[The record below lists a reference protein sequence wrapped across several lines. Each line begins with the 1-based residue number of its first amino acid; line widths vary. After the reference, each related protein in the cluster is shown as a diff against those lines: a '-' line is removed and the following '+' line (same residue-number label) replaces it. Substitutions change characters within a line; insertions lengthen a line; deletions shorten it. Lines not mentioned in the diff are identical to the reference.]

1 MSVLIFSL
9 LAVVSAVGAPPS
21 SDQTPAGNPMRINAC
36 TLLTR
41 DVVDKVKVAKTVVNI
56 PPEEKPAGAKGSYC
70 DYGGIGLQID
80 PFAGADQIRKSPQK
94 NWVPVSG
101 VGDTA
106 YFHNVRRFL
115 CGIDCVERLSSLRD
129 SDGGAGWRH
138 RGAAQAEYDSAGQPD
153 HSEIEVR
160 A

>member
-9 LAVVSAVGAPPS
+9 LAVASVAGAAPAP
-21 SDQTPAGNPMRINAC
+21 DQPAGNPMRINAC

-41 DVVDKVKVAKTVVNI
+41 DVVDKVKVAKTVVTI

-70 DYGGIGLQID
+70 DYGGVGLQID

-94 NWVPVSG
+94 DWVPVSG

-106 YFHNVRRFL
+106 YFKNVQNVFAEL
-115 CGIDCVERLSSLRD
+115 IVWSGSHHFAIQMEVPV
-129 SDGGAGWRH
+129 GAT
-138 RGAAQAEYDSAGQPD
+138 AEQLKPNTIQLAHLIIPKLK
-153 HSEIEVR
+153 
-160 A
+160 